1 MRLRLYG
8 DEDLWLTEALE
19 TDPEVMAHLGG
30 AMPREQIPA
39 IHERRAKGTAEEGG
53 FYVIIPDEE
62 SGAVGTVGIWTTQW
76 DGETVHETGWMLL
89 PAFQGR
95 GIASRALAMVLD
107 EAKAEGT
114 VDAVHAWPSAS
125 NPGSNALC
133 RKFGFELLGECDVA
147 YAGPIHA
154 NHWRLDM
161 TTYQPGSVVSIR

>member
-1 MRLRLYG
+1 MKLRLYA

-30 AMPREQIPA
+30 VIPREQIA
-39 IHERRAKGTAEEGG
+39 KIHERRAKGTAEEGG
-53 FYVIIPDEE
+53 FYVIIPDAE
-62 SGAVGTVGIWTTQW
+62 SGPVGTVGIWETQW
-76 DGETVHETGWMLL
+76 EGETVHETGWMLL

-95 GIASRALAMVLD
+95 GLASRALAMVLD
-107 EAKAEGT
+107 EAKAEAT

-161 TTYQPGSVVSIR
+161 TTYQPGSVVDR

>member
-1 MRLRLYG
+1 MRLRLYA
-8 DEDLWLTEALE
+8 DEDGWLTEALE

>member
-1 MRLRLYG
+1 MRLRLYE

-30 AMPREQIPA
+30 VIPREQIA
-39 IHERRAKGTAEEGG
+39 KIHERRAKGTAEEGG
-53 FYVIIPDEE
+53 FYVIIPDAE
-62 SGAVGTVGIWTTQW
+62 SGPVGTVGIWETQW
-76 DGETVHETGWMLL
+76 EGETVHETGWMLL

-95 GIASRALAMVLD
+95 GLASRALAMVLD
-107 EAKAEGT
+107 EAKAEAT

-161 TTYQPGSVVSIR
+161 TTYQPGSVVDR